1 METNRS
7 SGGASTAI
15 VAIIAILAIL
25 IGVYFLFMR
34 GGAPAGG
41 GGSSTDINVDLRPSN
56 PVEVVTPE

>member
-25 IGVYFLFMR
+25 VGVYFLFMR

-41 GGSSTDINVDLRPSN
+41 GGGTDINVDVRTPN
-56 PVEVVTPE
+56 PVEAVTPE